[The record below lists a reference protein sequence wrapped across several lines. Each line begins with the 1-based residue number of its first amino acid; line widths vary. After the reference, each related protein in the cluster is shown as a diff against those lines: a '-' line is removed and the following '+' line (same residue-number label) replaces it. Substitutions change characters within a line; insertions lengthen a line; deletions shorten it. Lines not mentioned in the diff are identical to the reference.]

1 MHVAIMSDLDLC
13 IQSTSTTYMLT
24 YTPVSE
30 AGGVGKTTTAAT
42 LAASHARAGH
52 DVLAIDMDTQ
62 NGSLTYFF
70 GPDYDR
76 GDPDV
81 DNLVRHMV
89 GRPKGDFDEL
99 TIDVGPGIDLIPSH
113 NMLEDVHEFLLNE
126 KNQAEKLGES
136 FSMYHQLHR
145 VLREADVRDKYD
157 VVIVDSAGKA
167 GPILYNALV
176 AVRNVVIPFEATAKG
191 QESIDGLDDL
201 VDGLEENIGVDVG
214 VLAVVPIGYKDT
226 RDQREILTGLEESNF
241 PVPVVIGERGSL
253 MEGCWKQQC
262 SPYTYVEKHRS
273 RKRDYERETLDQF
286 DELARYLEQEAG
298 LKPPEVTA

>member
-1 MHVAIMSDLDLC
+1 
-13 IQSTSTTYMLT
+13 MLT

-42 LAASHARAGH
+42 LAVSHARAGH
-52 DVLAIDMDTQ
+52 NVLAIDMDTQ

-81 DNLVRHMV
+81 DNLVRHLV
-89 GRPKGDFDEL
+89 DRPKGDFHNLSLE
-99 TIDVGPGIDLIPSH
+99 VEEGVDLIPSH
-113 NMLEDVHEFLLNE
+113 NMLEDLHEFLLNE
-126 KNQAEKLGES
+126 KSQAEKLGES

-145 VLREADVRDKYD
+145 VLRETDVRNEYD

-191 QESIDGLDDL
+191 QESIEGLDDL

-214 VLAVVPIGYKDT
+214 VLSVVPIGFKDT
-226 RDQREILTGLEESNF
+226 RDQREVLGDLREDGF
-241 PVPVVIGERGSL
+241 PVPVVIGERSSM

-262 SPYTYVEKHRS
+262 SPYTYVEEHRD
-273 RKRDYERETLDQF
+273 RKRDYELETLDQF
-286 DELARYLEQEAG
+286 DDLARHLEQEVG
-298 LKPPEVTA
+298 LETPEVTA

>member
-1 MHVAIMSDLDLC
+1 
-13 IQSTSTTYMLT
+13 MLT

-62 NGSLTYFF
+62 NGSLTYFY

-76 GDPDV
+76 GNSDL
-81 DNLVRHMV
+81 DNLVRHLV
-89 GRPKGDFDEL
+89 GRPKGDFQDL
-99 TIDVGPGIDLIPSH
+99 THEVGDGIDLIPSH

-136 FSMYHQLHR
+136 YSMYHQLHR
-145 VLREADVRDKYD
+145 VLKEANVRDKYD

-176 AVRNVVIPFEATAKG
+176 AVRNVVIPFEVTAKG
-191 QESIDGLDDL
+191 QESIEGLDDL
-201 VDGLEENIGVDVG
+201 VDGLEDSIGVDVG
-214 VLAVVPIGYKDT
+214 VLSVVPIGYKDT
-226 RDQREILTGLEESNF
+226 RDQREILEDLRDGGF
-241 PVPVVIGERGSL
+241 PVPVVIGDRGSL
-253 MEGCWKQQC
+253 MEGSWKQQC
-262 SPYTYVEKHRS
+262 SPYTYVEEHRD
-273 RKRDYERETLDQF
+273 RKRDYEMETLEQF
-286 DELARYLEQEAG
+286 DQLARHLEKEAN
-298 LKPPEVTA
+298 LETPEVTA

>member
-1 MHVAIMSDLDLC
+1 
-13 IQSTSTTYMLT
+13 MLT

-42 LAASHARAGH
+42 LAVAHARAGQR
-52 DVLAIDMDTQ
+52 VLAIDMDTQ

-76 GDPDV
+76 SDPDA
-81 DNLVRHMV
+81 DNLVRHLV
-89 GRPKGDFDEL
+89 GRPQGEFADL
-99 TIDVGPGIDLIPSH
+99 TYEVEAGVDLIPSH
-113 NMLEDVHEFLLNE
+113 NMLEDLHEFLLNE
-126 KNQAEKLGES
+126 KDQAERLGES
-136 FSMYHQLHR
+136 FSMYHQLQR
-145 VLREADVRDKYD
+145 VLQEANLDDRYD

-191 QESIDGLDDL
+191 QESIEGLDDL
-201 VDGLEENIGVDVG
+201 VEGLEENIGIDVG

-226 RDQREILTGLEESNF
+226 RDQQEILTDLQDSGF
-241 PVPVVIGERGSL
+241 PVPVVVGERGSL

-262 SPYTYVEKHRS
+262 SPYEYVSTHRS
-273 RKRDYERETLDQF
+273 RQREYELETLDQF
-286 DELARYLEQEAG
+286 DELARHLEGQVE
-298 LKPPEVTA
+298 LSTEVTA

>member
-1 MHVAIMSDLDLC
+1 
-13 IQSTSTTYMLT
+13 MLT
-24 YTPVSE
+24 YTPMSE

-42 LAASHARAGH
+42 LAVSHARAGH

-81 DNLVRHMV
+81 DNLVRHLV
-89 GRPKGDFDEL
+89 GRPKGEFHDLSLE
-99 TIDVGPGIDLIPSH
+99 VEEGVDLILSH
-113 NMLEDVHEFLLNE
+113 NMLEDLHEFLLNE
-126 KNQAEKLGES
+126 KSQAEKLGES
-136 FSMYHQLHR
+136 FSIYHQLHR
-145 VLREADVRDKYD
+145 VLREADVRNEYD

-191 QESIDGLDDL
+191 QESIEGLDDL

-214 VLAVVPIGYKDT
+214 VLSVVPIGFKDT
-226 RDQREILTGLEESNF
+226 RDQREVLGDLREDGF
-241 PVPVVIGERGSL
+241 PVPVVIGERSSM

-262 SPYTYVEKHRS
+262 SPYTYVEEHRD
-273 RKRDYERETLDQF
+273 RKRDYELETLDQF
-286 DELARYLEQEAG
+286 DDLARHLEQEVG
-298 LKPPEVTA
+298 LETPEVTA

>member
-1 MHVAIMSDLDLC
+1 M
-13 IQSTSTTYMLT
+13 TYMLT

-42 LAASHARAGH
+42 LAASHAKAGH

-62 NGSLTYFF
+62 NGSLTYFY
-70 GPDYDR
+70 GPEYDR
-76 GDPDV
+76 GDPEV
-81 DNLVRHMV
+81 DNLVRHLV
-89 GRPKGDFDEL
+89 GRPKGNFSDL
-99 TIDVGPGIDLIPSH
+99 THEVGNGIDLIPSH

-136 FSMYHQLHR
+136 YSMYHQLHR
-145 VLREADVRDKYD
+145 VLSDANVRDEYD
-157 VVIVDSAGKA
+157 VIIVDSAGKA

-191 QESIDGLDDL
+191 QESIEGLDDL
-201 VDGLEENIGVDVG
+201 VDGLEDNIGVDVG
-214 VLAVVPIGYKDT
+214 VLSVVPIGYKDT
-226 RDQREILTGLEESNF
+226 RDQREILDDLRGSGF

-262 SPYTYVEKHRS
+262 SPYAYVEEHRD
-273 RKRDYERETLDQF
+273 RKRDYELETLEQF
-286 DELARYLEQEAG
+286 DELARYLEREAD
-298 LKPPEVTA
+298 LKRVGVTA

>member
-1 MHVAIMSDLDLC
+1 
-13 IQSTSTTYMLT
+13 MLT

-42 LAASHARAGH
+42 LAVSHARAGH

-76 GDPDV
+76 GDPDI
-81 DNLVRHMV
+81 DNLVRHLV
-89 GRPKGDFDEL
+89 GRPKGNFHDLSVE
-99 TIDVGPGIDLIPSH
+99 VEEGVDLIPSH
-113 NMLEDVHEFLLNE
+113 NMLEDLHEFLLNE

-145 VLREADVRDKYD
+145 VLREADIRNEYD

-191 QESIDGLDDL
+191 QESIEGLDDL

-214 VLAVVPIGYKDT
+214 VLSVVPIGFKNT
-226 RDQREILTGLEESNF
+226 RDQREVLDALREDGF
-241 PVPVVIGERGSL
+241 PVPVVIGERSSM

-262 SPYTYVEKHRS
+262 SPYTYVEEHRD
-273 RKRDYERETLDQF
+273 RKRDYELETLDQF
-286 DELARYLEQEAG
+286 DDLARHLEQEVG
-298 LKPPEVTA
+298 LETPEVTA

>member
-1 MHVAIMSDLDLC
+1 
-13 IQSTSTTYMLT
+13 MLT

-42 LAASHARAGH
+42 LAVGHARAGH
-52 DVLAIDMDTQ
+52 NVLAIDMDTQ

-70 GPDYDR
+70 GPEYDR

-81 DNLVRHMV
+81 DNLVRHLV
-89 GRPKGDFDEL
+89 DRPKGEFHDL
-99 TIDVGPGIDLIPSH
+99 THEVEEGVDLIPSH

-136 FSMYHQLHR
+136 YSMYHQLHR
-145 VLREADVRDKYD
+145 VLRDADIRNEYD

-191 QESIDGLDDL
+191 QESIEGLDDL

-214 VLAVVPIGYKDT
+214 VLAVVPIGFKNT
-226 RDQREILTGLEESNF
+226 RDQREVLEDLRGSGF
-241 PVPVVIGERGSL
+241 PVPVVIGERSSL

-262 SPYTYVEKHRS
+262 SPYMYVEKHRS
-273 RKRDYERETLDQF
+273 RKRDYELETLEQF
-286 DELARYLEQEAG
+286 DELARHLEQEAG
-298 LKPPEVTA
+298 LEPTEVTA

>member
-1 MHVAIMSDLDLC
+1 
-13 IQSTSTTYMLT
+13 MLT
-24 YTPVSE
+24 YTPMSE

-42 LAASHARAGH
+42 LAVSHARAGH

-62 NGSLTYFF
+62 NGGLTYFF

-81 DNLVRHMV
+81 DNLVRHLV
-89 GRPKGDFDEL
+89 GRPKGEFHDLSLE
-99 TIDVGPGIDLIPSH
+99 VEEGVDLIPSH
-113 NMLEDVHEFLLNE
+113 NMLEDLHEFLLNE
-126 KNQAEKLGES
+126 KSQAEKLGES
-136 FSMYHQLHR
+136 FSIYHQLHR
-145 VLREADVRDKYD
+145 VLREADVRNEYD

-191 QESIDGLDDL
+191 QESIEGLDDL

-214 VLAVVPIGYKDT
+214 VLSVVPIGFKDT
-226 RDQREILTGLEESNF
+226 RDQREVLGDLREDGF
-241 PVPVVIGERGSL
+241 PVPVVIGERSSM

-262 SPYTYVEKHRS
+262 SPYTYVEEHRD
-273 RKRDYERETLDQF
+273 RKRDYELETLDQF
-286 DELARYLEQEAG
+286 DDLARHLEQEVG
-298 LKPPEVTA
+298 LETPEVTA

>member
-1 MHVAIMSDLDLC
+1 
-13 IQSTSTTYMLT
+13 MLT

-30 AGGVGKTTTAAT
+30 AGGVGKTSTAAT
-42 LAASHARAGH
+42 LAVSHARAGH

-70 GPDYDR
+70 GPEYDR

-81 DNLVRHMV
+81 DNLVRHLV
-89 GRPKGDFDEL
+89 GRPKGDFHNLSLGVEEG
-99 TIDVGPGIDLIPSH
+99 VDLIPSH
-113 NMLEDVHEFLLNE
+113 NMLEDLHEFLLNE
-126 KNQAEKLGES
+126 KSQAEKLGES

-145 VLREADVRDKYD
+145 VLREADIRNEYD

-191 QESIDGLDDL
+191 QESIEGLDDL

-214 VLAVVPIGYKDT
+214 VLSVVPIGFKDT
-226 RDQREILTGLEESNF
+226 RDQREVLGDLREDGF
-241 PVPVVIGERGSL
+241 PVPVVIGERSSM

-262 SPYTYVEKHRS
+262 SPYTYVEEHRD
-273 RKRDYERETLDQF
+273 RKRDYELETLDQF
-286 DELARYLEQEAG
+286 DDLARHLEQEVG
-298 LKPPEVTA
+298 LETPEVTA

>member
-1 MHVAIMSDLDLC
+1 
-13 IQSTSTTYMLT
+13 MLT

-42 LAASHARAGH
+42 LAASHAKAGH

-70 GPDYDR
+70 GPEYDR
-76 GDPDV
+76 GDPEV

-89 GRPKGDFDEL
+89 GRPKGDFGNL
-99 TIDVGPGIDLIPSH
+99 THKVGNGIDLIPSH

-136 FSMYHQLHR
+136 YSMYHQLHR
-145 VLREADVRDKYD
+145 VLSEANVRDEYD
-157 VVIVDSAGKA
+157 VIIVDSAGKA

-191 QESIDGLDDL
+191 QESIEGLDDL
-201 VDGLEENIGVDVG
+201 VDGLENNIGVDVG
-214 VLAVVPIGYKDT
+214 VLSVVPIGYKDT
-226 RDQREILTGLEESNF
+226 RDQREILEDLRESGF

-262 SPYTYVEKHRS
+262 SPYTYVEQHRD
-273 RKRDYERETLDQF
+273 RKREYELETLEQF
-286 DELARYLEQEAG
+286 DDLARYLEREAD
-298 LKPPEVTA
+298 LTRAEVTA

>member
-1 MHVAIMSDLDLC
+1 
-13 IQSTSTTYMLT
+13 MLT

-42 LAASHARAGH
+42 LAVSHARAGH

-76 GDPDV
+76 GDSEI
-81 DNLVRHMV
+81 DNLVRHLV
-89 GRPKGDFDEL
+89 GRRKGNFQDL
-99 TIDVGPGIDLIPSH
+99 TYEVEHGVDLVPSH
-113 NMLEDVHEFLLNE
+113 NMLEDLHEFLLNE

-136 FSMYHQLHR
+136 YSMYHQLHR
-145 VLREADVRDKYD
+145 VLREADVRDNYD
-157 VVIVDSAGKA
+157 VVIVDTAGKA

-191 QESIDGLDDL
+191 QESIEGLDDL
-201 VDGLEENIGVDVG
+201 VDGLEESIGVNVG

-226 RDQREILTGLEESNF
+226 RDQREILDDLENSGF

-253 MEGCWKQQC
+253 MEGSWKQQC
-262 SPYTYVEKHRS
+262 SPYTYVETHRN
-273 RKRDYERETLDQF
+273 RKRDYELETLDQF
-286 DELARYLEQEAG
+286 DELARHLEREAG
-298 LKPPEVTA
+298 LKQTEVTA

>member
-1 MHVAIMSDLDLC
+1 
-13 IQSTSTTYMLT
+13 MLT

-42 LAASHARAGH
+42 LAVSHARAGH
-52 DVLAIDMDTQ
+52 NVLAIDMDTQ

-81 DNLVRHMV
+81 DNLVRHIV
-89 GRPKGDFDEL
+89 GRPKGNFHDLSLE
-99 TIDVGPGIDLIPSH
+99 VEESVDLIPSH
-113 NMLEDVHEFLLNE
+113 NMLEDLHEFLLNE

-145 VLREADVRDKYD
+145 VLREADVRNEYD

-191 QESIDGLDDL
+191 QESIEGLDDL

-214 VLAVVPIGYKDT
+214 VLSVVPIGFKDT
-226 RDQREILTGLEESNF
+226 RDQREVLGDLREDGF
-241 PVPVVIGERGSL
+241 PVPVVIGERSSM

-262 SPYTYVEKHRS
+262 SPYTYVEEHRD
-273 RKRDYERETLDQF
+273 RKRDYELETLDQF
-286 DELARYLEQEAG
+286 DDLARHLEQEVG
-298 LKPPEVTA
+298 LETPEVTA